1 MLSNAGRQGEPSMP
15 CIHGL
20 ELQEKIGEGGM
31 GVVYRAIHL
40 NLQRSV
46 AVKVLCA
53 PVDDGAAVPAWQQ
66 ESRLMASLAHPNV
79 VTIYDAGQIDG
90 RNYLVLE
97 YMAGGSLRSRMK
109 RGEPWSLADAVLV
122 LDHIAQALCHIHEQG
137 VLHLDLTPENVLYTP
152 DGQIKITDFGL
163 SVPNAG
169 TKGLLEGRCFAGTLD
184 YSAPEQRF
192 GLAVDA
198 RCDVFSLATLAYE
211 LLTGRLPGRV
221 YVPISRRRRR
231 LPAALDEVLRR
242 GLARDPN
249 ERYESMGQFR
259 QALVDACRPGRSRAR
274 GWLIAAA
281 TGLAALVIIL
291 LAAHTW
297 RTTTP
302 RPPGLAKAP
311 GELATQVWMLYDKP
325 EDLSLFTG
333 EAGGELSNSSDVPV
347 QRLLVEQP
355 KRKVPSELALPDWPT
370 FRPVLIVHSPA
381 AWGFVPPLLDRTLGQ
396 RVLKNWP
403 ALLHMEVAS
412 EKNLVQ
418 GGGFGHLDMVSNHRG
433 SPWRVDVAGWN
444 ATRRISIDLPP
455 DQPGNPALLLTN
467 LDVAHHKELL
477 GCYQALEYAP
487 PLDAIMVL
495 RYRARSQS
503 GKGQLQVYAR
513 MSLDIPE
520 NETGAAASR
529 IRGLGTRLPPQADD
543 PLPNRWL
550 FRIPFWVT
558 PTVAW
563 QTYLVIFESPPFPA
577 RTIDRNLV
585 IDMSGTD
592 RVWVD
597 DVALF
602 VWQPGSKP

>member
-1 MLSNAGRQGEPSMP
+1 MP
-15 CIHGL
+15 GIPGL

-46 AVKVLCA
+46 AVKILCA
-53 PVDDGAAVPAWQQ
+53 PADEGAAVPAWQR

-90 RNYLVLE
+90 HNYLVLE
-97 YMAGGSLRSRMK
+97 YMAGGSLRSRMTPG
-109 RGEPWSLADAVLV
+109 RPWPLADAVLV
-122 LDHIAQALCHIHEQG
+122 LDRIAQALCHIHEQG

-163 SVPNAG
+163 SVPNAD
-169 TKGLLEGRCFAGTLD
+169 TKGLLQGQCFQGTID

-192 GLAVDA
+192 GLALDA

-211 LLTGRLPGRV
+211 LLSARLPGRV
-221 YVPISRRRRR
+221 YVPVSQHRRR
-231 LPAALDEVLRR
+231 LPAALDDVLRR

-249 ERYESMGQFR
+249 DRYESMGQFR
-259 QALVDACRPGRSRAR
+259 QALVDACRPNRSRVR
-274 GWLIAAA
+274 GRLLGAVA
-281 TGLAALVIIL
+281 GLVALVVML
-291 LAAHTW
+291 LAVHAG
-297 RTTTP
+297 RTTTRQP
-302 RPPGLAKAP
+302 SGLAKAP
-311 GELATQVWMLYDKP
+311 GELATQGWMLYDKP

-333 EAGGELSNSSDVPV
+333 EGGGELSNASDVPV
-347 QRLLVEQP
+347 QRVLIEQP
-355 KRKVPSELALPDWPT
+355 TRKVPPELALPDWPT
-370 FRPVLIVHSPA
+370 FRPVLVLHSPA
-381 AWGFVPPLLDRTLGQ
+381 AWGFVHPLLDRTLGQ
-396 RVLKNWP
+396 RVVKNWP
-403 ALLHMEVAS
+403 ALLHMAVAS
-412 EKNLVQ
+412 EKNLVR
-418 GGGFGHLDMVSNHRG
+418 GGGFGQPDMVSNHRG
-433 SPWRVDVAGWN
+433 SLWRADVAGWS
-444 ATRRISIDLPP
+444 ATRRISIDFPP
-455 DQPGNPALLLTN
+455 NQPGNSALLLTN
-467 LDVAHHKELL
+467 LDVVHHKDLL

-487 PLDAIMVL
+487 PLGAVMVL
-495 RYRARSQS
+495 RYRARSES
-503 GKGQLQVYAR
+503 GAGQLQVYAR

-520 NETGAAASR
+520 KETGAAASR
-529 IRGLGTRLPPQADD
+529 IRGLGTRLPPQPDD

-550 FRIPFWVT
+550 YRIPIWVI
-558 PTVAW
+558 PSIGW
-563 QTYLVIFESPPFPA
+563 QTYLVIYESPPFPA